1 MVFRIKQKHPLLV
14 SLFLAFV
21 TILFMVFAGVIITV
35 RGLLDLDGI
44 LVQSFFIWI
53 SAILGLF
60 IMKNS
65 DLSLSQF
72 GLNLKT
78 RIKSKKMFCF
88 IPIIVIE
95 IIPFFTGLN
104 NEVTL
109 KVFLILVLF
118 SIGVGI
124 NEEIYYRGLILNLLE
139 SKGIKYAIIVSSL
152 LFGLVHAFNL
162 LGGKSLTYILLQILF
177 ATLFGFLCG
186 EIAVLTGSLII
197 PIVWHSLHDLI
208 ALSTSQALDTS
219 AIFILGIQSLILL
232 IYAIYL
238 WKNIDK
244 LHKNEI
250 ADTYKLN
257 KAV

>member
-1 MVFRIKQKHPLLV
+1 MVFKIKQKHPLLV

-60 IMKNS
+60 IMKSS

-78 RIKSKKMFCF
+78 RIKSKKMFWF

-109 KVFLILVLF
+109 KVF
-118 SIGVGI
+118 
-124 NEEIYYRGLILNLLE
+124 
-139 SKGIKYAIIVSSL
+139 
-152 LFGLVHAFNL
+152 
-162 LGGKSLTYILLQILF
+162 
-177 ATLFGFLCG
+177 
-186 EIAVLTGSLII
+186 
-197 PIVWHSLHDLI
+197 
-208 ALSTSQALDTS
+208 
-219 AIFILGIQSLILL
+219 
-232 IYAIYL
+232 
-238 WKNIDK
+238 
-244 LHKNEI
+244 
-250 ADTYKLN
+250 
-257 KAV
+257 